1 MARKAR
7 PDRERVA
14 DDVEAALAREIAHL
28 NAVTSQMSQ
37 KLGVVDKELSALDMA
52 ALTLEDNIVDKEA
65 ALSVDER
72 MVLLDGRINLS
83 TGPPSSIVTVGDT
96 CVRIGCFV
104 LTHMNVMNPRLI
116 SPLLLPCRVPP
127 RPA

>member
-83 TGPPSSIVTVGDT
+83 TGPPSSIVTVGDIY
-96 CVRIGCFV
+96 VRIGCFV